1 VSTISVTTQAE
12 LDAAL
17 ATAALPTAPPTTIVI
32 GSPRGVWLNL
42 GSSGSATVEA
52 YDSATVRAY
61 GSATVEAYDS
71 ATVEA
76 SGSATVRA
84 YDSATVRAY
93 DSATVRAYDSA
104 TVRAKK
110 YVAVHLFS
118 SRVTLDG
125 GVLINLTA
133 LDLTVLEDWV
143 DYTGTE
149 TAGDDDL
156 VLYKAVNDDLRS
168 PHGFS
173 YPIGEQLVCPD
184 WRDTNDCGYGLHLSP
199 TPAQA
204 AAYHSTATRFL
215 RCRVARVDVRPIGA
229 PGETAKCKVRALTV
243 EAEVDIHGL
252 EVTAVAGAA

>member
-1 VSTISVTTQAE
+1 V
-12 LDAAL
+12 
-17 ATAALPTAPPTTIVI
+17 
-32 GSPRGVWLNL
+32 R
-42 GSSGSATVEA
+42 A
-52 YDSATVRAY
+52 YGSATVRAY

-76 SGSATVRA
+76 YDSATVRASDSATVRASGSATVRA
-84 YDSATVRAY
+84 S
-93 DSATVRAYDSA
+93 
-104 TVRAKK
+104 KF
-110 YVAVHLFS
+110 VAVHLFS

-125 GVLINLTA
+125 GVLIDLTA
-133 LDLTVLEDWV
+133 LDLTDLDTWL
-143 DYTGTE
+143 DYTGTD
-149 TAGDDDL
+149 TDGDDL
-156 VLYKAVNDDLRS
+156 LLYKAVNDDLRS
-168 PHGFS
+168 PHHFS

-243 EAEVDIHGL
+243 EAEVDIHGR
-252 EVTAVAGAA
+252 EIAVAGAA